1 MIDAESFSEA
11 RPNHSNTDSYYT
23 SKIAQ
28 DAPDSASDEQLMICN
43 HEVQGYSLTDKRWCL
58 FKVDNL
64 EEIAFDAQAFDN
76 LILPQEEK
84 DTILALAKV
93 YTDEKFEFEDFIKGK
108 GRGMII
114 LLHGEPGVGKTL
126 TAGESYSGVASIRL
140 S

>member
-1 MIDAESFSEA
+1 MIDAESFREA
-11 RPNHSNTDSYYT
+11 RFNHSNIDSYST

-28 DAPDSASDEQLMICN
+28 DAPDSISNEQLMICH
-43 HEVQGYSLTDKRWCL
+43 HEVQGYSLTDKRWCV

-64 EEIAFDAQAFDN
+64 EEIDFDAHAFDN

-93 YTDEKFEFEDFIKGK
+93 YTDENFEFEDFIKGK

-126 TAGESYSGVASIRL
+126 AAGELYSGVASIRL